1 MDNEWMRAWLR
12 QRQRAQDLI
21 EGSADADWLDGTG
34 GDDRL
39 VGGDGDDDLQGYTGD
54 DRLEGG
60 AGMDIAW
67 YTEAGA
73 GITIDLEAGNARG
86 GDGNDTLTGIEG
98 FGGSDHDDEA
108 LGTAESNVL
117 WGGAGNDRLVGR
129 GGDDVLSGDAG
140 DDQLQGDG
148 GYDYASYMLATSA
161 VVVDLNTGTADGE
174 GHDTLRGIEG
184 LFGSMFGDTLRGDAD
199 DNDFTG
205 LAGDDRID
213 GGAGWDYASYWSSIV
228 DVEIAFDPVT
238 QLLTVGTDWEGTDTL
253 TGVEALIFD
262 EGVFEVSW
270 FQQPA
275 PPQAI
280 WMSPERGSTDVRV
293 QQPLTFLFNEPVVR
307 GQGSID
313 IVRIDTGQVVQ
324 RIDVATAANLQIDGR
339 QLVIEPEQP
348 LPRGAQLAVQFSA
361 GALVDAQGQ
370 PMRSEGNWSFNTRAA
385 VEINLEREL
394 VANEAD
400 GTLRV
405 TVRLSEPV
413 GQAVSATVWLYD
425 IDFENFL
432 IGTATWGDDYTDDD
446 QQVRFAPGQT
456 VQELRFALT
465 DDAVWEASENLFVVL
480 SQVSGPV
487 VGGDTTVQAVVV
499 DDDNPLAELV
509 ADPLAH
515 QQWHLLPGVGANVWS
530 VWPDYTGAG
539 VRVGVFDQG
548 IDPGHPELDGN
559 LLAEL
564 GRDAATLGPGG
575 PPRTRSDNHGTAV
588 AGVVAAERNG
598 VGPVGVAYDASLV
611 SIYTPLDASFT
622 PTSIEHAL
630 THALEVDVLNNSWG
644 YAPQYFLDDPWAF
657 YDNFDTPEFAG
668 SGQALRTLAERGRN
682 GLGTVVVQ
690 SAGNS
695 FDFGDDTNLHGFQ
708 NSRYIVTVGATG
720 PTGEVSGYSS
730 PGASVLVAAPG
741 GEGWGGWFDVLTT
754 DRTGRAGYESGD
766 TTRLAGTSFSAPV
779 VSGVVAL
786 MLEANPQLGW
796 RDVQA
801 ILALSAHDTETASD
815 AHDWRANG
823 ATDWNGGGLLFDA
836 EQHDLGFGI
845 VDARAAVRLAETWQ
859 APARTSANLVLVQAG
874 RTDVAAIPDNDTA
887 LQQQVRIT
895 DDISVE
901 RAEVTLDLRHDYIG
915 DLEVLLVSPQGTRSW
930 LVSRPGQNE
939 RSPYGLPQKDI
950 RFTFST
956 VLNLG
961 ESSVGDWSL
970 QIYDREGGDSGTLQ
984 SWTLTLTGSRPDGDD
999 TYYYSDRYGELAVA
1013 DPQRAVLADATGS
1026 DTLHAGMVTT
1036 PVTLDLQPGASPW
1049 IDGHALALA
1058 TGTQLEHAVGGDA
1071 GDLLIGNS
1079 AANRLCGMRGDDV
1092 LRGNGGDDTID
1103 GGAGLD
1109 QARYVGLRADYQ
1121 LQSTPAGMEVHDLRG
1136 VEGRDALIG
1145 IERVVFGDLAFAFD
1159 TTDGGHAAQ
1168 VAQILRAVLGP
1179 AALRE
1184 PLYAGIGLQL
1194 ADQGMSMADLV
1205 ALAVATP
1212 LFEQLAGSRSNT
1224 DFVRLVYRQVVGQEA
1239 DAAALATYVG
1249 MLDSG
1254 AISQEALALLAVQS
1268 PLNVGSAELVG
1279 LASTGL
1285 AYLPQ
1290 DG

>member
-1 MDNEWMRAWLR
+1 MDDETMRAWLR
-12 QRQRAQDLI
+12 LRQRAQDLV

-60 AGMDIAW
+60 AGLDVAW
-67 YTEAGA
+67 YSEAGA
-73 GITIDLEAGNARG
+73 GVWIDLEAGTARG

-108 LGTAESNVL
+108 LGSAQSNLL
-117 WGGAGNDRLVGR
+117 WGGGGNDRLVGR

-140 DDQLQGDG
+140 DDQLEGDG
-148 GYDYASYMLATSA
+148 GYDYASFTLAASA
-161 VVVDLNTGTADGE
+161 VVVDLNQGTADGD

-184 LFGSMFGDTLRGDAD
+184 VLGSMFADTLRGDAD

-213 GGAGWDYASYWSSIV
+213 GGSGRDYASYWSSIV
-228 DVEIAFDPVT
+228 DAEIVFDPVT
-238 QLLTVGTDWEGTDTL
+238 QVLTVATDWEGTDTL
-253 TGVEALIFD
+253 TGVEALLFD

-275 PPQAI
+275 PPRAI
-280 WMSPERGSTDVRV
+280 WMSPQHGSQDVRV
-293 QQPLTFLFNEPVVR
+293 QQPLTFLFNEPILR
-307 GQGSID
+307 GQGSIN

-324 RIDVATAANLQIDGR
+324 YVDVASAANLTIDGR
-339 QLVIEPEQP
+339 QLVIETEQP
-348 LPRGAQLAVQFSA
+348 LPRGTHLAVQFSE

-370 PMRSEGNWSFNTRAA
+370 PMRSEGSWSFTTRTS
-385 VEINLEREL
+385 VEINLERDL
-394 VANEAD
+394 VAHEAD

-405 TVRLSEPV
+405 TVGLSEPV
-413 GQAVSATVWLYD
+413 AQPVTGTVWLYD
-425 IDFENFL
+425 INFENFL
-432 IGTATWGDDYTDDD
+432 IGTATWGGDYTNVA

-456 VQELRFALT
+456 VQELRFELT
-465 DDAVWEASENLFVVL
+465 DDAAWEASENLFVVL
-480 SQVSGPV
+480 SEVTGPV
-487 VGGDTTVQAVVV
+487 VGGDTTIQAVIV
-499 DDDNPLAELV
+499 DDDNPLADWV
-509 ADPLAH
+509 ADPLAP
-515 QQWHLLPGVGANVWS
+515 QQWHLFPDVGVNAWS

-548 IDPGHPELDGN
+548 IDPGHTELDGN
-559 LLAEL
+559 LLVAL
-564 GRDAATLGPGG
+564 GRDAATLQPGG
-575 PPRTRSDNHGTAV
+575 SPRTRSDNHGTAV

-598 VGPVGVAYDASLV
+598 LGPVGVAYDASLV
-611 SIYTPLDASFT
+611 SIYSPLDASFT
-622 PTSIEHAL
+622 PTEIEHAL

-657 YDNFDTPEFAG
+657 YDDFEAAEFAG

-720 PTGEVSGYSS
+720 PTGEVSSYSS

-766 TTRLAGTSFSAPV
+766 ITRLAGTSFSAPV

-786 MLEANPQLGW
+786 MLEANAQLGW

-801 ILALSAHDTETASD
+801 ILALSAHDTATTSS

-823 ATDWNGGGLLFDA
+823 ATAWNGGGLLFDA

-845 VDARAAVRLAETWQ
+845 VDARAAVRLAEAWH
-859 APARTSANLVLVQAG
+859 APARTSANLVQVQAG
-874 RTDVAAIPDNDTA
+874 RTDVATIPDNDTA
-887 LQQQVRIT
+887 LQQQVRISE
-895 DDISVE
+895 DISVE

-970 QIYDREGGDSGTLQ
+970 QIFDREAEDVGTLQ
-984 SWTLTLTGSRPDGDD
+984 AWTLTLTGSTPDGDD
-999 TYYYSDRYGELAVA
+999 TYYYSDRYGELATA
-1013 DPQRAVLADATGS
+1013 ESTRAVLADATGS

-1049 IDGHALALA
+1049 IDGHALTVA
-1058 TGTQLEHAVGGDA
+1058 TGTQIEHAVGGDA
-1071 GDLLIGNS
+1071 GDLLIGNA
-1079 AANRLCGMRGDDV
+1079 AANRLSGMRGDDV
-1092 LRGNGGDDTID
+1092 LRGNGGDDTLD

-1109 QARYVGLRADYQ
+1109 EARFLGLRADYQ
-1121 LQSTPAGMEVHDLRG
+1121 LQVTAEGLEVHDLRG
-1136 VEGRDALIG
+1136 ADGRDALHG
-1145 IERVVFGDLAFAFD
+1145 IERVVFGDIAVAFD
-1159 TTDGGHAAQ
+1159 TADGGHAAQ

-1179 AALRE
+1179 ASLRE

-1194 ADQGMSMADLV
+1194 ADQGMSVADLV

-1239 DAAALATYVG
+1239 DAASLATYVG

-1254 AISQEALALLAVQS
+1254 AISQDALALLAVQS
-1268 PLNVGSAELVG
+1268 TLNVGSAELVG

-1290 DG
+1290 GG